1 MESVVKFYLYSSY
14 SDVIVIVMMTVIV
27 LHVVAYIPYSL
38 FIALNTLSF
47 HLSNQSNSVT
57 RSLKTGVVT
66 SKSREDFRSSI
77 T

>member
-38 FIALNTLSF
+38 FITLNTLSF
-47 HLSNQSNSVT
+47 
-57 RSLKTGVVT
+57 
-66 SKSREDFRSSI
+66 E
-77 T
+77 